1 MKKSLVALATL
12 AATGAMAQVS
22 ITGLLDAAYLEISGN
37 VAASSKGT
45 SIFANEGSA
54 TSNISIQATEDLG
67 GGMRSTVRYEIDPRT
82 MFNNGGLYTGLQPLG
97 GAGLGR
103 HQMFIELAGGF
114 GAVKLGSPNSISFG
128 AWNAGTPF
136 TTTTG
141 GGYTRVAV
149 NAATGQNQIIGTRYD
164 RSVRYDSPNL
174 NGFVVSALYAP
185 GNDVAPTQSST
196 PATIP
201 NNRQVTEFGATY
213 ANGPLNVAVATL
225 RGAAQ
230 TNAGVSFFGVTAS
243 TSTTLTPNAWER
255 QAAHQGLTANSG
267 ATTYNTLSAN
277 YKMGATTVYGS
288 VGSGDLFTT
297 ATTKAKSNN
306 VAVKH
311 DIGTYS
317 LLASYRMH
325 STQASGA
332 AEVDQ
337 KITGLRLD
345 NNLSKTT
352 AVYVVYES
360 WDNGA
365 TSANKQNMAG
375 VGIRKS
381 F

>member
-22 ITGLLDAAYLEISGN
+22 ITGLLDAAYIDISGN
-37 VAASSKGT
+37 VAATAKGA

-54 TSNISIQATEDLG
+54 TSNISIQATEELG
-67 GGMRSTVRYEIDPRT
+67 GGLKSTVRYEIDPRT
-82 MFNNGGLYTGLQPLG
+82 MFNNGGLYPGSQPLG

-114 GAVKLGSPNSISFG
+114 GSVKLGSPNSPSFG

-149 NAATGQNQIIGTRYD
+149 DAASGANRIIGTRYD

-185 GNDVAPTQSST
+185 GNDVAQAAVYT
-196 PATIP
+196 PNTIP
-201 NNRQVTEFGATY
+201 NNRQVTDLGLTY
-213 ANGPLNVAVATL
+213 SNGPLNVAFASL

-230 TNAGVSFFGVTAS
+230 TNAGNQFASVTTGPGWALGS
-243 TSTTLTPNAWER
+243 V
-255 QAAHQGLTANSG
+255 HQGLAANSG
-267 ATTYNTLSAN
+267 STTYNTLSAN
-277 YKMGATTVYGS
+277 YKVGATTLYAS
-288 VGSGDLFTT
+288 AGSGDLFTT
-297 ATTKAKSNN
+297 ATTSAKSNN

-311 DIGTYS
+311 DIGTIS

-325 STQASGA
+325 TTTASG
-332 AEVDQ
+332 VDTDQ

-352 AVYVVYES
+352 AVYLVYES
-360 WDNGA
+360 WDKGTA
-365 TSANKQNMAG
+365 TENKQNMAG